1 MSLEEIQEKINR
13 RKRRKRRRRI
23 IFLIILL
30 LIGLAVFLTNSPMF
44 DVTEVQVSG
53 NEKISSDLIAGEVD
67 SLKGQNIFLFDMDM
81 LMGILSKQP
90 YFSGIETKRTLPGK
104 IEIDIAEKKA
114 EIYYLKDGVAYLL
127 ERNSTL
133 LEIGGNPAKGMTT
146 LVDSAEIPALGE
158 RLYREDSRKGIFLK
172 EFRYLQGRN
181 ISDTLIETIDLTDM
195 TRIRTYYK
203 EIEIILGYDDSLKDK
218 LNKAINI
225 IEGGSLRDKK
235 GYIDLSYPEKPVVFI
250 EPDMDTEEEGN
261 SEGTDTEAPAD

>member
-30 LIGLAVFLTNSPMF
+30 LIGLAAFLTNSPMF

-53 NEKISSDLIAGEVD
+53 NAKISSDLIAGEVD

-90 YFSGIETKRTLPGK
+90 YFSSIETKRTLPGK
-104 IEIDIAEKKA
+104 IEIDIVEKKA

-133 LEIGGNPAKGMTT
+133 LEIGGNPVQGMTT
-146 LVDSAEIPALGE
+146 LIDSTDIPALGE
-158 RLYREDSRKGIFLK
+158 RLYSEDSKKGIFLK
-172 EFRYLQGRN
+172 EFRYLQERN
-181 ISDTLIETIDLTDM
+181 ISDTHIETIDLTDM
-195 TRIRTYYK
+195 ARIRTFYK

-225 IEGGSLRDKK
+225 IEGGSLQEEK

-250 EPDMDTEEEGN
+250 EPKQDTEEEGN